1 MASTW
6 RGDHFELEGSLFSGI
21 SDKMRYKGGRVKT
34 LATTLLA
41 FGAAVLLASSA
52 AAQTASSD
60 ARSKIYPST
69 VTGAPDKIVYDEAS
83 AMQWF
88 RTLTGTWVSSRKEQV
103 DEHKHDTGKG
113 SGYGGEAQ
121 RIASSSFKTIAAGST
136 VMETYLEGTPYEM
149 TLMMHM
155 DGPNK
160 LLINHYCAARNVP
173 QMRFVKT
180 GKPGEIKFVFDGGT
194 NLNPQV
200 DDHAHDLTYQVID
213 KNTYSLSGTVY
224 KDGKGTTNQPTVR
237 H

>member
-1 MASTW
+1 M
-6 RGDHFELEGSLFSGI
+6 
-21 SDKMRYKGGRVKT
+21 KT
-34 LATTLLA
+34 LATILLA
-41 FGAAVLLASSA
+41 LVSSVVLASSA
-52 AAQTASSD
+52 SGQTASSE
-60 ARSKIYPST
+60 ALSKIYPST
-69 VTGAPDKIVYDEAS
+69 AAGAPEQIVYDEAS

-88 RTLTGTWVSSRKEQV
+88 RGLTGTWVSSKKDQV
-103 DEHKHDTGKG
+103 DDHKHDSAKG

-173 QMRFVKT
+173 QMKFVKT
-180 GKPGEIKFVFDGGT
+180 GRPGEIKFVFDGGT

-200 DDHAHDLTYQVID
+200 DGHAHDLTYQVLGKD
-213 KNTYSLSGTVY
+213 GYSLTGTVY
-224 KDGKGTTNQPTVR
+224 QNGKGITNQPTIR
-237 H
+237 HRSGATN